1 MHPTRYKFSKAN
13 SKNPLGTYI
22 IDAARYEPKR
32 SMSNSRLYSTIGVL
46 IGAIFLCYTSLFYI
60 PAALNMNMVLG
71 TSTSQTS
78 DASLKAAPNTP
89 WYTPAVNFLRLKRGY
104 FQAGSHIRA
113 AYSST
118 PGTEITLYYSRCS
131 GLPVIEVY
139 SCPSGPI
146 HKKEVKGHEGY
157 IEIPVHKNGFYTFS
171 QRIDYKD
178 DLAPADQFYNI
189 KWAR

>member
-1 MHPTRYKFSKAN
+1 
-13 SKNPLGTYI
+13 
-22 IDAARYEPKR
+22 
-32 SMSNSRLYSTIGVL
+32 
-46 IGAIFLCYTSLFYI
+46 
-60 PAALNMNMVLG
+60 MVLG

-78 DASLKAAPNTP
+78 NASLKAAPNTP

-104 FQAGSHIRA
+104 FQAGSQIRA